1 MDIKG
6 NQLDLLDNQIDTVTR
21 GFQALTVSC
30 ARCHDHKFDAI
41 STKDFYALYGV
52 LASSRYAQADVGE
65 AGKFVGELK
74 KLVMQREELVRTP
87 DGRSRR
93 EEAQISQ
100 PETRNPKPE
109 TFQSLLT
116 SAATKDWFFSGAA
129 LHDARVQPGDP
140 SYAPP
145 HL

>member
-1 MDIKG
+1 VHSPVDIKG

-52 LASSRYAQADVGE
+52 LASSRYAQAEVGE
-65 AGKFVGELK
+65 AGKFAGELK
-74 KLVMQREELVRTP
+74 KLLMQREELVRTP

-100 PETRNPKPE
+100 PET
-109 TFQSLLT
+109 Q
-116 SAATKDWFFSGAA
+116 
-129 LHDARVQPGDP
+129 
-140 SYAPP
+140 
-145 HL
+145 